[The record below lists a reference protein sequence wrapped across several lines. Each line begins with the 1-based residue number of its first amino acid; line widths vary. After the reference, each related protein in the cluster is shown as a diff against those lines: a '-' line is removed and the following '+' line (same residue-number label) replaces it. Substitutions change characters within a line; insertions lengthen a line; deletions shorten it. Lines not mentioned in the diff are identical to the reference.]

1 MAHTLEQIQS
11 LLDSYNLLELQRTYV
26 RSAIDNPGDPIPIM
40 PGGETLSTLLPVF
53 DHEWV
58 AGHLESL
65 ILAIDSR
72 RQAIRTELEA

>member
-1 MAHTLEQIQS
+1 MAHTLEEIET
-11 LLDSYNLLELQRTYV
+11 LLDAYNLLELQRSYV
-26 RSAIDNPGDPIPIM
+26 RSAIDHPGEPIPIM

-53 DHEWV
+53 DHPWV

-72 RQAIRTELEA
+72 RQAIRNELEQ